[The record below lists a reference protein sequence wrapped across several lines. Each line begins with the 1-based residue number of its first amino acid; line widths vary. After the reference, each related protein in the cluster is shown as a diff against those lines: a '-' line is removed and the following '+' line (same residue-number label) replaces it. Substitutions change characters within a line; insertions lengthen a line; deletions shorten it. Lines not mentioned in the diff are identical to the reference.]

1 MAERVSAELGPL
13 KREAVA
19 YLREELKNSGNQQ

>member
-1 MAERVSAELGPL
+1 VSAELGPL

-19 YLREELKNSGNQQ
+19 YLREELKHSGTQQ